1 VDESENEFIG
11 GKRTRRV
18 LAVDGFEAER
28 VVAQLAAQALALR
41 EPVDEAVLVRVA
53 NGPRAAARM
62 KQRALGQ
69 LGGTPAYAALGLVV
83 AQRARH
89 GCVVRVEEQKLL
101 KVTNVATLGTGR
113 ASRRIATTV
122 VLEIRETKRCC

>member
-18 LAVDGFEAER
+18 LAVDRFEAKR

-69 LGGTPAYAALGLVV
+69 LGGAPAYAALDLVV

-89 GCVVRVEEQKLL
+89 GRVVRVEEQKLL

-113 ASRRIATTV
+113 ACQGIATTV
-122 VLEIRETKRCC
+122 VLQNPRNEVLS